1 MQEKLENV
9 QWIIFPGKESLF
21 SFTYFML
28 FVHTLII
35 QDRPSIEL
43 LICDLLYL
51 QIRNT
56 STYMMMFFCIIE
68 GQ

>member
-1 MQEKLENV
+1 MQEKLEYV

-21 SFTYFML
+21 PFTFFML

-43 LICDLLYL
+43 DDLLHL

-56 STYMMMFFCIIE
+56 STYMMMFLCIIK